1 MPRVSDLWELVW
13 KRPSTG
19 QMVNKRYPFRILL
32 SNPSL
37 LLHYKMQ
44 QLHPQQTAPS
54 QSIIWEKQ
62 HFDPAWSYPPA
73 DFQEPSEFSHNHPNS
88 GACNQ
93 HHNVISHFS
102 FPSEPV
108 LLNLIFP
115 FQAIFL
121 LKEARLLVIRSC
133 LNCHKNKER
142 FLLLTKEAVC
152 LNQWVSV
159 SFPRMLNSS
168 LVHTEDGGL
177 LRIMTSSLLW
187 AV

>member
-1 MPRVSDLWELVW
+1 MPSRKPPGWLKFWSGSFCHTGLSVWLSNWTHTWWSRANLGLCPDSATREHSSFCVSVSSSVKWWKQFSFLEMPRVSDLWELVW

-54 QSIIWEKQ
+54 QRVLSGRSSTSTLHGVIQ
-62 HFDPAWSYPPA
+62 PA

-88 GACNQ
+88 SACNQ

-102 FPSEPV
+102 FHQ
-108 LLNLIFP
+108 NLC
-115 FQAIFL
+115 
-121 LKEARLLVIRSC
+121 S
-133 LNCHKNKER
+133 
-142 FLLLTKEAVC
+142 
-152 LNQWVSV
+152 
-159 SFPRMLNSS
+159 
-168 LVHTEDGGL
+168 
-177 LRIMTSSLLW
+177 
-187 AV
+187 